1 MECLFD
7 SLSNQSCQNGS
18 ILFVLQSCARKM
30 DTRLNIED
38 ASLEQYR
45 TVIENRHD
53 FIQVSSV
60 PTSNCRTTS
69 K

>member
-1 MECLFD
+1 
-7 SLSNQSCQNGS
+7 
-18 ILFVLQSCARKM
+18 M

-60 PTSNCRTTS
+60 STSDWRIML